1 MGLQG
6 LGFRVTLGFSRCI
19 LGFKALGLSG
29 SRVSGMVS
37 FVALR
42 TMAKVSAFLR
52 LWVWALSVAQG
63 SVFGALQLG
72 SSHR

>member
-1 MGLQG
+1 MG
-6 LGFRVTLGFSRCI
+6 C
-19 LGFKALGLSG
+19 KALGLSG

-63 SVFGALQLG
+63 SVFGAFAAWVKSLTTFG
-72 SSHR
+72 IVITFRVSP